1 MGRHWLRLGGHGSVH
16 SPRLLIHCTPCA
28 NCTAVHSLMPTCPSL
43 LAAVLRR
50 PTLPRAARRACIPK
64 TSMSTRERRGCMEG
78 ALLLLFQLLTGTLL
92 VQLLL
97 SPCKVQDHRSHLAA
111 GMRRALRAAAAAM
124 RLATSP
130 ERHAPLPDTI
140 AKHNSMHSG
149 CNKRQH
155 TACYV
160 IKEKRQLQAARRRC
174 VALRCTPGTCT
185 HRFWRKPNFISS
197 VMASLVAHAL
207 YRGLARAAE
216 RRSLG
221 MLPLWALAL
230 LGYWIGKLL
239 SLWSSGRRGAR
250 SLEPAAESATAAAA
264 ANPAAEPS
272 ALLLPGGPASA
283 PVCAV
288 VVPARVVTEQQGA
301 RLQRLI
307 TRWAAGRPTKGWRQ
321 RRRQVPAQL
330 PCNLGLA
337 LSAASLCLSLRCAGC
352 ACSKTGSQATWC

>member
-16 SPRLLIHCTPCA
+16 SPRLVIHCTPCA

-185 HRFWRKPNFISS
+185 HRFWRTSSVQSWRPWLHTPSTEGWPGRPSGAASECCPSGPWRSSATGSESSCRSGAVAGGAHARWSQRPKAPPPPPPPTRPRNRAPYCCPAGLHPRLSVQWWCQPELSLSSRALGCSASSPGGQLGGRQRVGASGGGRCPPNFL
-197 VMASLVAHAL
+197 ATLGSLLVLLHSA
-207 YRGLARAAE
+207 YRCAVQAVPAARQAAK
-216 RRSLG
+216 
-221 MLPLWALAL
+221 L
-230 LGYWIGKLL
+230 LG
-239 SLWSSGRRGAR
+239 
-250 SLEPAAESATAAAA
+250 
-264 ANPAAEPS
+264 
-272 ALLLPGGPASA
+272 
-283 PVCAV
+283 VD
-288 VVPARVVTEQQGA
+288 
-301 RLQRLI
+301 
-307 TRWAAGRPTKGWRQ
+307 
-321 RRRQVPAQL
+321 
-330 PCNLGLA
+330 
-337 LSAASLCLSLRCAGC
+337 
-352 ACSKTGSQATWC
+352 